1 MPSAKKPQRMIRMSN
16 KPSPTVSIGMPVYN
30 GAQYIRQTLH
40 SLVNQTFA
48 DFRLTICDDGS
59 TDETVAI
66 CREFAARDPRIEVV
80 VNEQRLGGAKN
91 FNRTF
96 ELSTGEYFM
105 WAAQDDLFHPAYIQK
120 CLAKLRQTPRAV
132 LALSEIVLIDEAGNR
147 IGSANP
153 IDAVNIGTEGMDVVQ
168 RLHEVFRRTGW
179 WAIYGVIRPDI
190 LRKTKLYRS
199 EFAGDVIL
207 IAELL
212 LHGEFAK
219 VEEPLFYYRCRT
231 KQPFTIQRNMQSIDH
246 THTASPTAYTD
257 FLRSIVHCVLES
269 PLDPLTKKRIIV
281 DMVQTLTTENHGI
294 CNNIL
299 QENLADLVAFA
310 LSCDNPHAA
319 VLHNINSQC
328 RV

>member
-1 MPSAKKPQRMIRMSN
+1 MSN
-16 KPSPTVSIGMPVYN
+16 EHSPTVSIGMPVYN
-30 GAQYIRQTLH
+30 GGQYIRQTLH
-40 SLVNQTFA
+40 SLVNQTYT

-59 TDETVAI
+59 TDETLAI
-66 CREFAARDPRIEVV
+66 CREFDDRDPRISVV
-80 VNEQRLGGAKN
+80 VNEKRLGGAKN
-91 FNRTF
+91 FNRAF

-120 CLAKLRQTPRAV
+120 CLAKLLQTPHAV
-132 LALSEIVLIDEAGNR
+132 LALSEIVLINEAGTR
-147 IGSANP
+147 VGSANP

-179 WAIYGVIRPDI
+179 WAIYGIIRPEI

-231 KQPFTIQRNMQSIDH
+231 KQPFTIQHNMQSIDH
-246 THTASPTAYTD
+246 TNQASRTAYTD

-281 DMVQTLTTENHGI
+281 DMVQTLTKENQGI
-294 CNNIL
+294 CHNIL

-310 LSCDNPHAA
+310 LSCDSPHAV

-328 RV
+328 KIG